1 MAARSKSADENA
13 TPSELPEETRLD
25 TDVHAPA
32 TNAPGDA
39 PADTTDP
46 TERASTIVPQAP
58 SAEALR
64 AGTILGAIP
73 VPDDAVGQ
81 SVAGVT
87 GPDGGEIRV
96 EEYDAIDPVTG
107 APLRIRHILD
117 GPDAGK
123 SIRV

>member
-1 MAARSKSADENA
+1 MATAKKDTKVDETA
-13 TPSELPEETRLD
+13 GLPSETRLD

-46 TERASTIVPQAP
+46 TEQATTITPQLP
-58 SAEALR
+58 SEEALK

-73 VPDDAVGQ
+73 VPAAVIAAQTTDGDDV
-81 SVAGVT
+81 
-87 GPDGGEIRV
+87 RV
-96 EEYDAIDPVTG
+96 EEYDEVTPTG
-107 APLRIRHILD
+107 EAVRVRHILD

-123 SIRV
+123 SFRV

>member
-1 MAARSKSADENA
+1 MAARSKPASDVDETA
-13 TPSELPEETRLD
+13 GLPDETRLD

-32 TNAPGDA
+32 TNKPGDA

-73 VPDDAVGQ
+73 VPDDVDPVAVH
-81 SVAGVT
+81 GVT
-87 GPDGGEIRV
+87 GPDGEVRV
-96 EEYDAIDPVTG
+96 EEYDAVDPVTG
-107 APLRIRHILD
+107 QSVRIRHILD

-123 SIRV
+123 SFRI